1 MIDANK
7 ETETT
12 YNSSS
17 VNVCLLKNVNVH
29 VHGTALITAS
39 LKQWDTS
46 SYEHRLYSVLIDR

>member
-39 LKQWDTS
+39 LKQ
-46 SYEHRLYSVLIDR
+46 

>member
-39 LKQWDTS
+39 LNSETPAVMNTGYIQ
-46 SYEHRLYSVLIDR
+46 Y

>member
-7 ETETT
+7 ETATT

-17 VNVCLLKNVNVH
+17 VNVCLLKNANVR
-29 VHGTALITAS
+29 GTALITAS